1 MRDELNPYAPPSAPQ
16 AAAVLATVDE
26 ATFGALVE
34 RHTVPNRTAI
44 GQWELCFH
52 EHGLV
57 ALRGDGVRLSFSRTQ
72 LVADT
77 DLVLGTI
84 VRALVVRQPTRTS
97 IPLPQEAVGALRRLL
112 DPVLAEHLAAALKR
126 RVRLS
131 LPIGLFV
138 VVISLPFV
146 LALDVGGLVFGG
158 GMVLLSLASRV
169 SHHRALWI
177 LDAFVWAVLATNNA
191 IRLAQGGG
199 WFDGIFVGL
208 GVLFALGALKT
219 FAFYG
224 PTRPATT
231 S

>member
-1 MRDELNPYAPPSAPQ
+1 MDLNPYAPPSAPQ
-16 AAAVLATVDE
+16 AASVLVAVDE
-26 ATFGALVE
+26 ATFGPMVE
-34 RHTVPNRTAI
+34 RHTIPNRAAI

-57 ALRGDGVRLSFSRTQ
+57 ALRGDGLRLSFSPTQ

-77 DLVLGTI
+77 DLVLGTV
-84 VRALVVRQPTRTS
+84 VRMLAVRQPTRTS
-97 IPLPQEAVGALRRLL
+97 IPLPPEAVRALRRLL

-138 VVISLPFV
+138 VAISLPFV
-146 LALDVGGLVFGG
+146 VALDVGGLVFGG
-158 GMVLLSLASRV
+158 GMVLLSLGSRV
-169 SHHRALWI
+169 VKHRALWI

-191 IRLAQGGG
+191 VRLARGGS
-199 WFDGIFVGL
+199 WFDGLFVVLGL
-208 GVLFALGALKT
+208 MFAVGALKV

-224 PTRPATT
+224 PTPTANLRR
-231 S
+231 